1 MTVVTP
7 QLRMPVPA
15 DRRQTDILE
24 AVHGT
29 FVEKGFDGASMQ
41 DLARA
46 AGMSVG
52 NFYRYFESK
61 DAIVEALIAYDIA
74 RIEQDFSAIIGSER
88 PMDALRATIRAHV
101 EEATCNRDG
110 LLWAEI
116 TAAAARKPRV
126 AEALSRMEDDIRRYL
141 TGVFARVTGLP
152 PAETERRYQ
161 GHAALIIL
169 LVKSS
174 AMCPPT
180 RGTPLDD
187 LNALVLRTINRT
199 LDEIETDAVKG

>member
-1 MTVVTP
+1 MTVAIP
-7 QLRMPVPA
+7 NLRAPTA
-15 DRRQTDILE
+15 IDRRQMDILE
-24 AVHGT
+24 AVHST

-52 NFYRYFESK
+52 NFYRYFELK

-74 RIEQDFSAIIGSER
+74 RIEQDFAAIIGSDKPLDTLKET
-88 PMDALRATIRAHV
+88 LRLHV
-101 EEATCNRDG
+101 EELSCNRDG
-110 LLWAEI
+110 RLWAEI
-116 TAAAARKPRV
+116 TAAAVRKPRV

-141 TGVFARVTGLP
+141 TDVFMRVTGQ
-152 PAETERRYQ
+152 PAAEAQRRYN

-174 AMCPPT
+174 AMCTPT
-180 RGTPLDD
+180 RGTPLAD

>member
-1 MTVVTP
+1 MTIATP
-7 QLRMPVPA
+7 HLRVQTAP

-24 AVHGT
+24 AVHST
-29 FVEKGFDGASMQ
+29 FVGKGFDGASMQ

-61 DAIVEALIAYDIA
+61 EAIVEALVAYDIA
-74 RIEQDFSAIIGSER
+74 RIEQDFATIIGSDK
-88 PMDALRATIRAHV
+88 PMDALRQTIRVHIEDANL
-101 EEATCNRDG
+101 NRDG
-110 LLWAEI
+110 HLWAEI

-141 TGVFARVTGLP
+141 TGVFMRVTGLP
-152 PAETERRYQ
+152 AAEAERRYS

-174 AMCPPT
+174 TMCTPT
-180 RGTPLDD
+180 RGTPLTD
-187 LNALVLRTINRT
+187 LHALVLRTINRT
-199 LDEIETDAVKG
+199 LDEIETDSP